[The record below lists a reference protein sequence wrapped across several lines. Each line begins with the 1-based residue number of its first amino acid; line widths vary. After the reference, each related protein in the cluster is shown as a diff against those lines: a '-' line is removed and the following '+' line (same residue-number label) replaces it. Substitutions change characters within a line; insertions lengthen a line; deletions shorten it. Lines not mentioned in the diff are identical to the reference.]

1 MKWVHDGQ
9 ELQRTARIEEVFV
22 EEQGLAKLTIR
33 EFSPTDVGEYKCVV
47 TGEVIEPDTD
57 MLRRE
62 RTISSTTVVEMAEV
76 IPEVTEEAPT
86 EVVQEEP
93 VLEQPTVEEPPKIA
107 ELKFTKP
114 LQPALSPNEER
125 VLE

>member
-1 MKWVHDGQ
+1 M
-9 ELQRTARIEEVFV
+9 
-22 EEQGLAKLTIR
+22 EEQGLAKLTIK
-33 EFSPTDVGEYKCVV
+33 EFSPTDVGEYSCVV

-76 IPEVTEEAPT
+76 IPEVEEEAPKET
-86 EVVQEEP
+86 VQEEP
-93 VLEQPTVEEPPKIA
+93 VLETPTVQVAK
-107 ELKFTKP
+107 LLFTKP
-114 LQPALSPNEER
+114 LQPALQPNEER